1 MVQKRLMLSL
11 DGGESVKMTEIE
23 MTRIRNL
30 LKVEYFQSALKFW
43 NLNPTC
49 VFKKRKYLKNDDRS
63 SSRLGHF

>member
-1 MVQKRLMLSL
+1 MAQKRLMLSL

-43 NLNPTC
+43 NLNWDVQSLP
-49 VFKKRKYLKNDDRS
+49 
-63 SSRLGHF
+63 